1 MAVATTK
8 CSNCGCEHKVETDRV
23 KDWAV
28 KKCFNC
34 GETVKFK
41 VKAEAEA
48 EISAEVT
55 LEEKEATA
63 ETTGD
68 KKRKSRK

>member
-41 VKAEAEA
+41 VKAEAE
-48 EISAEVT
+48 IPAEVT

-63 ETTGD
+63 ETTSD